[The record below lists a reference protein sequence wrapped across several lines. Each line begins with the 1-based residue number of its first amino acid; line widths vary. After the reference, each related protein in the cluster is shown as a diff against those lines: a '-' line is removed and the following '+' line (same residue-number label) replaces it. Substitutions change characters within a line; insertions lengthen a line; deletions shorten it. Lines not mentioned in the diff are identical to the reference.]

1 MYVVIAKSSLDFDSP
16 KPRSSLNVCCLRM
29 DATASEEI
37 GKVII
42 GGSVLVDAF
51 IYPTSISPS
60 YISYA
65 SVELFAH
72 AVALTISPS

>member
-1 MYVVIAKSSLDFDSP
+1 
-16 KPRSSLNVCCLRM
+16 M